1 MKQNGQ
7 DNGTKR
13 RYLENRDV
21 WIYKRGDIYYATLN
35 PYRGSEQGGHRPV
48 LVVQND
54 IGNLHS
60 PTLIIA
66 PMTSRLYKKNLPTH
80 YLVKRARGLMQ
91 PSLVLLEQI
100 RTIDKS
106 RVIGYMGK
114 LEKGDLDK
122 IDTMIRTSL
131 GMYLTKCQAEN
142 QDSEVRQ

>member
-1 MKQNGQ
+1 MKHEGDNNGA
-7 DNGTKR
+7 KR
-13 RYLENRDV
+13 RYPEHRDI
-21 WIYKRGDIYYATLN
+21 WFYKRGDIYYATLN

-54 IGNLHS
+54 VGNLHS

-66 PMTSRLYKKNLPTH
+66 PMTSRVYKKDRLPTH
-80 YLVKRARGLMQ
+80 YLVKHARGLKY

-114 LEKGDLDK
+114 LDTDDMAK
-122 IDTMIRTSL
+122 IDAMIRTSL
-131 GMYLTKCQAEN
+131 GMYLTSGKDLDDAG
-142 QDSEVRQ
+142 R